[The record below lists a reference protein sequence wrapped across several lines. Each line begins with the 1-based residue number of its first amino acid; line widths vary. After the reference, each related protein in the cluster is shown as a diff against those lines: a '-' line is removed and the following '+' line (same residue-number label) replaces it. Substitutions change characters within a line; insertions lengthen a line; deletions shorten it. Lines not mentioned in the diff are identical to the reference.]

1 MQKSIF
7 VLTCLLALALALAAP
22 AQAQTG
28 FGIKGGMT
36 IAKLTGDN
44 TDALKS
50 RTGFMVGGYAAIPI
64 GEGTAIQPEL
74 NYAQKGAK
82 FETENGDV
90 NEKFDYI
97 EIPVLFKYTVAGEGA
112 RPYFLVGPY
121 LGFNTS
127 AKIESGGQSVDV
139 GDEIKS
145 TDFGLVFGIGV
156 ELQKFLIEARYGLGL
171 TDIYQEPEGVE
182 DLGSLKTSTIAF
194 QIGYAF
200 PTP

>member
-1 MQKSIF
+1 MKKSIF
-7 VLTCLLALALALAAP
+7 VLTCLLALALAAS

-28 FGIKGGMT
+28 FGIKGGLT
-36 IAKLTGDN
+36 IAKLTGDD
-44 TDALKS
+44 TDALES

-74 NYAQKGAK
+74 SYAQKGAK
-82 FETENGDV
+82 FDADGTDV
-90 NEKFDYI
+90 VEKFDYI

-121 LGFNTS
+121 LGLNIS
-127 AKIESGGQSVDV
+127 AKIESEGQSVDV
-139 GDEIKS
+139 DEIKS

-156 ELQKFLIEARYGLGL
+156 ELKKFLIEARYGLGL
-171 TDIYQEPEGVE
+171 TDIYEEPEGVE
-182 DLGSLKTSTIAF
+182 DFGSLKTSTIAI

-200 PTP
+200 PTPY